1 MGKKS
6 PDVAP
11 PEAPAPAPPASSVSG
26 WRLKTLVFVSGAVLM
41 GLEMVASRILA
52 IHFGSS
58 IYVWGAIIG
67 VFLAALSGG
76 YMLGG
81 RIADAKPSFFV
92 LNAIVFAAGCWLLL
106 IPFYAH
112 PLCRSLV
119 GTGERTG
126 PLLGTL
132 LVFAGPSVLMG
143 IVSPFAV
150 RLAARAV
157 EKMGNVSG
165 QLYALSTV
173 GSIAGTLVTAFWLIP
188 EFNVRLVTQALG
200 AALVALP
207 FVLLP
212 RTRAVFAFAATLALL
227 GPGTLLMD
235 PAPIVEM
242 KPGQRLIEEKD
253 SPYHYILV
261 TEYDG
266 WGRFLQF
273 NNYIESGIGL
283 EPPWPT
289 RTTYTD
295 SFHLAEIF
303 RPDPK
308 RILVIGGGGGIGPR
322 KFTTDDPECE
332 VDLVEIDP
340 EVIRVSKQ
348 YFHLVE
354 SPRLRIHCEDGR
366 HFVRR
371 TPVKYDLVI
380 LDAYTIGGQIPF
392 HLTTREF
399 MQEVKAKL
407 APGGV
412 LLANINS
419 SLEGKKSRVLRAEQK
434 TFSQVFDAVHV
445 FARPLADLEREPAT
459 PLDPLRTRNVMLI
472 ALNGEPAWSPQRVM
486 EIATGITKRGEA
498 PTPTF
503 LDDARHMLER
513 LLPVDDVPV
522 LTDDYAPV
530 DTMVF

>member
-1 MGKKS
+1 MS
-6 PDVAP
+6 PETAAP
-11 PEAPAPAPPASSVSG
+11 VSG
-26 WRLKTLVFVSGAVLM
+26 WRLKALVFVSGAVLM

-58 IYVWGAIIG
+58 IYVWGAIIS

-81 RIADAKPSFFV
+81 RLADARPSFPV
-92 LNAIVFAAGCWLLL
+92 LNGIVFAAGLWMLV
-106 IPFYAH
+106 IPFFAH
-112 PLCRSLV
+112 PLCRALA
-119 GTGERTG
+119 GTGERLG
-126 PLLGTL
+126 PLLGTT

-157 EKMGNVSG
+157 EKIGNVAG
-165 QLYALSTV
+165 QLYALSTF

-188 EFNVRLVTQALG
+188 AFNVRHVTLALG

-207 FVLLP
+207 FLLLP
-212 RTRAVFAFAATLALL
+212 RTRGLFAFALPLAVAGPAAFLL
-227 GPGTLLMD
+227 EP
-235 PAPIVEM
+235 PAIVEM
-242 KPGQRLIEEKD
+242 KPTQRLLYEKD
-253 SPYHYILV
+253 SAYHYILV

-273 NNYIESGIGL
+273 NNYIESGIAL
-283 EPPWPT
+283 EPPWVS

-295 SFHLAEIF
+295 SFHLARIF
-303 RPDPK
+303 RPDLK

-322 KFTTDDPECE
+322 KFTADDPACE
-332 VDLVEIDP
+332 VDMVEIDP
-340 EVIRVSKQ
+340 EVIAVSKK
-348 YFHLVE
+348 YFHLE
-354 SPRLRIHCEDGR
+354 EGPRLRIHCEDGR

-371 TPVKYDLVI
+371 AEGKYDLVI

-399 MQEVKAKL
+399 VQEIKAKL

-434 TFSQVFDAVHV
+434 TFQQVFDAVYL
-445 FARPLADLEREPAT
+445 FPRPLELAEREAGAR
-459 PLDPLRTRNVMLI
+459 LDPSRTRNVMLV
-472 ALNGEPAWSPQRVM
+472 ALNDGAAWTPAR
-486 EIATGITKRGEA
+486 ATEAARAIVARGEA
-498 PTPTF
+498 PTTTF
-503 LDDARHMLER
+503 FDDARRMLAAP
-513 LLPVDDVPV
+513 LPTDDVPV

>member
-1 MGKKS
+1 MADKS
-6 PDVAP
+6 PDNKLSTA
-11 PEAPAPAPPASSVSG
+11 AAAAGPAPVSG

-81 RIADAKPSFFV
+81 KIADAKPSFFV

-119 GTGERTG
+119 GSGERTG
-126 PLLGTL
+126 PLMGTL

-143 IVSPFAV
+143 MVSPFAV
-150 RLAARAV
+150 RLAAKAV

-165 QLYALSTV
+165 QLYALSTF
-173 GSIAGTLVTAFWLIP
+173 GSIAGTLLTAFWLIP
-188 EFNVRLVTQALG
+188 EFNVRFVTQALG
-200 AALVALP
+200 AALVAIP
-207 FVLLP
+207 FLLLP
-212 RTRAVFAFAATLALL
+212 RSRGLFAYAASLAIV
-227 GPGTLLMD
+227 GPGAFLLD
-235 PAPIVEM
+235 PSPIVEM

-253 SPYHYILV
+253 SAYHYILV

-273 NNYIESGIGL
+273 NNYIESGISL
-283 EPPWPT
+283 EPPYET
-289 RTTYTD
+289 KTTYTD
-295 SFHLAEIF
+295 SFQLAKIF
-303 RPDPK
+303 RPALK

-322 KFTTDDPECE
+322 KFTTDDPDCE

-340 EVIRVSKQ
+340 EVIRISKQ
-348 YFHLVE
+348 YFHLEE

-366 HFVRR
+366 RFVRR
-371 TPVKYDLVI
+371 TELKYDLVV

-399 MQEVKAKL
+399 MEEVKSKL

-412 LLANINS
+412 LLANINA

-434 TFSQVFDAVHV
+434 TFQQVFDAVHV
-445 FARPLADLEREPAT
+445 FPRPLADTERVPGK
-459 PLDPLRTRNVMLI
+459 PLDQLRTRNVMLI
-472 ALNGEPAWSPQRVM
+472 ALNGEPSWERKRVV
-486 EIATGITKRGEA
+486 EFATGVAKRGEA

-503 LDDARHMLER
+503 LDDAERMLEG
-513 LLPVDDVPV
+513 LLPIQDVPI

>member
-1 MGKKS
+1 
-6 PDVAP
+6 
-11 PEAPAPAPPASSVSG
+11 
-26 WRLKTLVFVSGAVLM
+26 VFVSGAVLM

-81 RIADAKPSFFV
+81 KISDAKPSFFV

-126 PLLGTL
+126 PLLGTT
-132 LVFAGPSVLMG
+132 LVFAGPSLLMG

-150 RLAARAV
+150 RLAAKSV

-165 QLYALSTV
+165 QLYALSTI
-173 GSIAGTLVTAFWLIP
+173 GSIAGTLLTAFWLIP
-188 EFNVRLVTQALG
+188 EFNVRSVTQSLG

-212 RTRAVFAFAATLALL
+212 RTRALYAFAAALAVL
-227 GPGTLLMD
+227 GPGVLLTD
-235 PAPIVEM
+235 PQPIVEM
-242 KPGQRLIEEKD
+242 KPGQRLIFEKD
-253 SPYHYILV
+253 SAYHYILV
-261 TEYDG
+261 TEHGAGGAYNPG
-266 WGRFLQF
+266 TYLQF

-283 EPPWPT
+283 DPPWPT

-295 SFHLAEIF
+295 SFQLAKIF
-303 RPDPK
+303 RPDLR
-308 RILVIGGGGGIGPR
+308 RILVVGGGGGIGPR

-340 EVIRVSKQ
+340 EVIAISKK

-371 TPVKYDLVI
+371 TDTRYDLVV

-399 MQEVKAKL
+399 MEEIKAKL

-434 TFSQVFDAVHV
+434 TFGQVFDAVHV
-445 FARPLADLEREPAT
+445 FPRPLESRKEREPGNS
-459 PLDPLRTRNVMLI
+459 LDPLVTRNVMLV
-472 ALNGEPAWSPQRVM
+472 ALNGSPAWTTDRVM
-486 EIATGITKRGEA
+486 EAASEIVRRADS

-503 LDDARHMLER
+503 LDDARRMLASP
-513 LLPVDDVPV
+513 LPVDDVPV

>member
-6 PDVAP
+6 PQDTP
-11 PEAPAPAPPASSVSG
+11 PAAPAPVPAPVSG

-81 RIADAKPSFFV
+81 KIADAKPSFFV

-119 GTGERTG
+119 GSGERTG

-150 RLAARAV
+150 RLAAKSV

-165 QLYALSTV
+165 QLYALSTF
-173 GSIAGTLVTAFWLIP
+173 GSIAGTLLTAFWLIP
-188 EFNVRLVTQALG
+188 EFNIRSVTQSLG
-200 AALVALP
+200 VALVALP

-212 RTRAVFAFAATLALL
+212 RTRGVFAFAVPLALL
-227 GPGTLLMD
+227 GPGVFLQD
-235 PAPIVEM
+235 PAPTVAM
-242 KPGQRLIEEKD
+242 KPGQRLLMEKD
-253 SPYHYILV
+253 SAYHYILV

-283 EPPWPT
+283 EPPYPT

-295 SFHLAEIF
+295 SFQLAKIF
-303 RPDPK
+303 RPGLR

-322 KFTTDDPECE
+322 KFTSDDPSCE

-340 EVIRVSKQ
+340 EVIRVSKE

-371 TPVKYDLVI
+371 TEMKYDLVV

-399 MQEVKAKL
+399 MEEIKAKL
-407 APGGV
+407 SPGGV

-445 FARPLADLEREPAT
+445 FPRPLAETERETGAK
-459 PLDPLRTRNVMLI
+459 LDLLRTRNVMLI
-472 ALNGEPAWSPQRVM
+472 ALNGEPAWTHGRVSEVAAAM
-486 EIATGITKRGEA
+486 AKRGEA

-503 LDDARHMLER
+503 FDDASRMLEM
-513 LLPVDDVPV
+513 LLPIDDVPV

>member
-1 MGKKS
+1 MA
-6 PDVAP
+6 PDTAT
-11 PEAPAPAPPASSVSG
+11 ASSVSG
-26 WRLKTLVFVSGAVLM
+26 WRLKALVFVSGAVLM

-58 IYVWGAIIG
+58 IYVWGAIIS

-81 RIADAKPSFFV
+81 KIADARPSFFV
-92 LNAIVFAAGCWLLL
+92 LNAIVFAAGLWMLL
-106 IPFYAH
+106 IPFFAH
-112 PLCRSLV
+112 PLCRGLA
-119 GTGERTG
+119 GTGERLG
-126 PLLGTL
+126 PLLGTT
-132 LVFAGPSVLMG
+132 LVFAGPSLLMG

-150 RLAARAV
+150 RLAAKAI
-157 EKMGNVSG
+157 EKMGNVAG

-173 GSIAGTLVTAFWLIP
+173 GSIAGTLLTAFWLIP
-188 EFNVRLVTQALG
+188 AFNVRSVTQALG

-207 FVLLP
+207 FILLP
-212 RTRAVFAFAATLALL
+212 RTRGIFAFALPLAIAGPAAFLL
-227 GPGTLLMD
+227 D

-242 KPGQRLIEEKD
+242 KPSQRLVMEKD
-253 SPYHYILV
+253 SAYHYILV

-273 NNYIESGIGL
+273 NNYIESGIAL
-283 EPPWPT
+283 EPPYT
-289 RTTYTD
+289 SRTTYTD
-295 SFHLAEIF
+295 SFQLARIF
-303 RPDPK
+303 RPDLK

-322 KFTTDDPECE
+322 KFTTDDPNCE

-340 EVIRVSKQ
+340 EVINVSKK

-354 SPRLRIHCEDGR
+354 GPRLRIHCEDGR
-366 HFVRR
+366 RFVRR
-371 TPVKYDLVI
+371 TEGKYDLVV

-399 MQEVKAKL
+399 MEEIKAKL

-419 SLEGKKSRVLRAEQK
+419 SLEGVKSRVLRSEQK
-434 TFSQVFDAVHV
+434 TFQQVFDAVHV
-445 FARPLADLEREPAT
+445 FPRPLESTERDSAA
-459 PLDPLRTRNVMLI
+459 PLDRTRTRNVMLI
-472 ALNGEPAWSPQRVM
+472 ALNGTPAWTPERIVDTAS
-486 EIATGITKRGEA
+486 GFLKRAEA
-498 PTPTF
+498 PTLTF
-503 LDDARHMLER
+503 FDDARRVLAAP
-513 LLPVDDVPV
+513 LPVDDVPV

-530 DTMVF
+530 DTMSF